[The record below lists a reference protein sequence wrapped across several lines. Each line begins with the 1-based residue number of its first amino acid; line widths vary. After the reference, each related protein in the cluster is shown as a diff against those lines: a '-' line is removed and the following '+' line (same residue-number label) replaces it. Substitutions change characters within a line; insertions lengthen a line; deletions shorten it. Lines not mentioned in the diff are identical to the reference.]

1 MKPACQWLG
10 LRFWSQIPVLE
21 ILQTRSHFGLPL
33 SFSQHSF
40 VVFDSRTREC
50 ICKRRLLRSTVRL
63 KLGESMRFLVADDD
77 PALGMFLARGLETE
91 GHSVRLASDGQEAVA
106 TFLAD
111 MPDLTILDLNL
122 PRKDGTEVLRFVR
135 SVSEDVPILILT
147 ARSDS
152 ETRVKCFDLGA
163 DDCMIKPF
171 SLAELRA
178 RCRALLRR
186 RRDTNLI
193 VRQGDIEVNR
203 IERTVSRSGSTIALT
218 NKEFALLEYLL
229 LNRGRTVSRAS
240 LLEKV
245 WNMSASSS
253 TNVVD
258 VYVNYLRRKLG
269 DYSTNPLIQTVR
281 GEGYAIA
288 LRPVAPIA

>member
-1 MKPACQWLG
+1 
-10 LRFWSQIPVLE
+10 
-21 ILQTRSHFGLPL
+21 
-33 SFSQHSF
+33 
-40 VVFDSRTREC
+40 
-50 ICKRRLLRSTVRL
+50 
-63 KLGESMRFLVADDD
+63 MRFLVADDD

-91 GHSVRLASDGQEAVA
+91 GHTVRLASDGQDAVER
-106 TFLAD
+106 FVHE

-135 SVSEDVPILILT
+135 SVTEDLPILILT
-147 ARSDS
+147 ARNDV

-163 DDCMIKPF
+163 DDCMMKPF

-186 RRDTNLI
+186 RRDRNL
-193 VRQGDIEVNR
+193 VLRHCDLEVNR
-203 IERTVSRSGSTIALT
+203 IERTVSRSGSAIDLT
-218 NKEFALLEYLL
+218 KKEFALLEYLL
-229 LNRGRTVSRAS
+229 LNRGRAVSRAT

-245 WNMSASSS
+245 WNMPATSN

-269 DYSTNPLIQTVR
+269 DYDTNPLIHTVR
-281 GEGYAIA
+281 REGYAIG
-288 LRPVAPIA
+288 LHPVAPPA